1 MRISAHW
8 TVPLLALLASCGGG
22 GGGSEAPKTDSAAP
36 PVAEKTLP
44 SVSDV
49 LALVYDN
56 SYQVP
61 GDFFVDARASTPGSY
76 TMHHV
81 LDDSRAFERCTD
93 DFETAAAWEASDNA
107 SRAVQGRFV
116 GTVETDRYFEFARE
130 LAYDASIGN
139 IDDIT
144 SPGFARVFKC
154 SDTLRDGVDR
164 SEHAG
169 FAGTI
174 NARPL
179 DAARVREFTE
189 YLWQFTF
196 FPTARKKVLDTYSAE
211 TATHLSHTLLLGFGL
226 TGAGGDGCDRIE
238 VVEWR
243 FTTDRASG
251 NTDQSF
257 ELRQAYRAKL
267 VNGSPTLCD

>member
-8 TVPLLALLASCGGG
+8 YVPLLALVASCGGG
-22 GGGSEAPKTDSAAP
+22 GSGEAAKPADAP
-36 PVAEKTLP
+36 GTVVEKALP

-56 SYQVP
+56 NYQVP
-61 GDFFVDARASTPGSY
+61 ADFFVDARASTAQSY

-81 LDDSRAFERCTD
+81 LDESRSFEMCTN
-93 DFETAAAWEASDNA
+93 DFATAQALEAADNE
-107 SRAVQGRFV
+107 SRAVRGRFV

-130 LAYDASIGN
+130 LSYSASIGN
-139 IDDIT
+139 IDDMT

-164 SEHAG
+164 SVHSG
-169 FAGTI
+169 FAGRI

-179 DAARVREFTE
+179 NPDRVREFTE
-189 YLWQFTF
+189 YFWQFAF

-211 TATHLSHTLLLGFGL
+211 TPTHLSHTLLLGFVS
-226 TGAGGDGCDRIE
+226 TGAGGEGCDLVE
-238 VVEWR
+238 MVEWR
-243 FTTDRASG
+243 FTTSRTTGETQKA
-251 NTDQSF
+251 F
-257 ELRQAYRAKL
+257 EVVQTYRAKL
-267 VNGSPTLCD
+267 VNGSPTLCN

>member
-8 TVPLLALLASCGGG
+8 YVPLLALLASCGGG
-22 GGGSEAPKTDSAAP
+22 GGGETPKSENLAT
-36 PVAEKTLP
+36 PVVEKALP

-56 SYQVP
+56 NYQVP
-61 GDFFVDARASTPGSY
+61 SDFFVDARASTAQSY

-81 LDDSRAFERCTD
+81 LDDTRSFEMCTD
-93 DFETAAAWEASDNA
+93 DFETAQGWEAADNA
-107 SRAVQGRFV
+107 SRTVQGRFV
-116 GTVETDRYFEFARE
+116 GAVETDRYFEFARE

-139 IDDIT
+139 INDMT

-164 SEHAG
+164 TDHTG
-169 FAGTI
+169 FAGRI

-179 DAARVREFTE
+179 NSTRVREFTE
-189 YLWQFTF
+189 YLWQFAF
-196 FPTARKKVLDTYSAE
+196 FPTARKKVLDTYSEE
-211 TATHLSHTLLLGFGL
+211 TPTSLSHTLLLGFGL

-243 FTTDRASG
+243 FTADRASG
-251 NTDQSF
+251 NTQQSF
-257 ELRQAYRAKL
+257 DVVQTYLAKL
-267 VNGSPTLCD
+267 VNGAPTLCN